1 VISVIFITDIQA
13 KKTPN
18 KQKGF
23 GDASLSCFD
32 EFTRGPNMDKESAE
46 SSLRRFTILGSVRRK
61 SLDNKVT
68 ECKDTCTFNG
78 EDVTMVDEGIDTSG
92 VIIGT
97 STCYKT
103 SSENSELGSRNIHAV
118 DSSLNTDNAV
128 SLKMNSSDPISI
140 KGSPDSPFLNSE
152 THISSSNISLVSHDY
167 NFSCSDES
175 SS

>member
-1 VISVIFITDIQA
+1 LITDKQA
-13 KKTPN
+13 KKPSN

-23 GDASLSCFD
+23 NDVSMSCFD
-32 EFTRGPNMDKESAE
+32 ECSRGPNMDKELADNN
-46 SSLRRFTILGSVRRK
+46 LRRLTILGSVRRK
-61 SLDNKVT
+61 SLDNKVA
-68 ECKDTCTFNG
+68 ECKNTCTFDD
-78 EDVTMVDEGIDTSG
+78 EDVSLVPSKMDERIATNG
-92 VIIGT
+92 VITGT

-118 DSSLNTDNAV
+118 DSSVNTNSAV
-128 SLKMNSSDPISI
+128 SVEMGSNAPISI
-140 KGSPDSPFLNSE
+140 KGSPDRTSLNSE